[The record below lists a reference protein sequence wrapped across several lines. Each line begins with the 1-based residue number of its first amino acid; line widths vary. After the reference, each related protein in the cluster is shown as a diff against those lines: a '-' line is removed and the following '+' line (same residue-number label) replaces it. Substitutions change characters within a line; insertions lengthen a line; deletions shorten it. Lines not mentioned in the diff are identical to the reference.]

1 MLLEQFG
8 KVYES
13 RENRFP
19 FIAKDTLRDEEKLK
33 AYLDSLRGRM
43 NSAKES
49 LEELQAEIETMIGA

>member
-1 MLLEQFG
+1 M
-8 KVYES
+8 
-13 RENRFP
+13 NRFP

-33 AYLDSLRGRM
+33 AYLDSLNGRM